1 MNKISLLLLTSS
13 LCITTASANH
23 TEVDIEQLQVEFA
36 DKSWNGI
43 NVPKGQQC
51 LKFGGINPV
60 TPRLK
65 VSDIPVG
72 TTTIVMEY
80 SDRAYKPNDNGG
92 HGKLGYEVKPN
103 IKNITIP
110 SVKGHTFDLPPAF
123 FSVAVHRG
131 ADWDK
136 AGAYLPPCSGGNEHP
151 YYVTIKAIK
160 QDESK
165 SIVLAQSLLEMG
177 LY

>member
-1 MNKISLLLLTSS
+1 MNKITLLLITSS
-13 LCITTASANH
+13 LCITTALASD
-23 TEVDIEQLQVEFA
+23 TEVNNKKLTVEFA
-36 DKSWNGI
+36 DANWNGI
-43 NVPKGQQC
+43 DVPKGQQC
-51 LKFGGINPV
+51 LKFGGINPA
-60 TPRLK
+60 TPKLK
-65 VSDIPVG
+65 VSDIPAG
-72 TTTIVMEY
+72 TTAIIMEY

-92 HGKLGYEVKPN
+92 HGKLGYTVPAD

-110 SVKGHTFDLPPAF
+110 SIKGHTFELPPAF

-151 YYVTIKAIK
+151 YYVTIKAIS
-160 QDESK
+160 QNGSN
-165 SIVLAQSLLEMG
+165 SIILAQSLLEMG